1 MKVTFNFLGLGFLNN
16 FQAHIKI
23 YDKCKLIYEEE
34 TYNGSIS
41 LRLKE
46 NKVYKVVVS
55 TLYNEQSI
63 NILIDR
69 NIYNLYFPYYNTS
82 NIKTFLLTDA
92 TYSGLKIERGNI
104 VVWPKQ

>member
-1 MKVTFNFLGLGFLNN
+1 MKVTFNFIGLGFLNN
-16 FQAHIKI
+16 FQALIKI
-23 YDKCKLIYEEE
+23 YDRCELIYEEE

-41 LRLKE
+41 LCLKE

-63 NILIDR
+63 